1 MKQDLETQLALGREL
16 TQKNQPSESSESDD
30 DDDGAPVL
38 KSENPWLGAKSTGDP
53 LDEVF
58 SGYRKF
64 WEEHNANEKKMKKL
78 KSGSKKSTPL
88 VIEEHEDDKESDVSE
103 QESSQGDE
111 KEDSDD
117 ENASKFIND
126 LFDEAE
132 DKVSTKMETKLLAL
146 KPKLMLSDGKS
157 DKKKRIKKKRGSNV
171 HDANYLGFE
180 KKAKLGDV
188 DESLMRGDDVEDE
201 TTHIPSK
208 LLLKEVKRK
217 KEEKKNFMRGN
228 GEINPDSFLSV
239 KSKHLITAVPK
250 SQDLDDADDEFEVN
264 QLSKA
269 NKLSLAEAFEN
280 DDIVND
286 FEQAVED
293 EAKKNL
299 DDDDAILPGW
309 GNWGGHGVK
318 TKNYK
323 FEKKVPQ
330 YKKKDRII
338 ISTTPNEKLQ
348 KHLISSVPFPFKSV
362 QDFEA
367 SMRLPIGRDFIPET
381 AHQKLTLSSVVT
393 KAGAIIEPM
402 TEDILVQNGPVQ
414 TNKFMKRNKKVKK
427 IRK

>member
-1 MKQDLETQLALGREL
+1 MALGREL
-16 TQKNQPSESSESDD
+16 TQKNRQSESSESDD
-30 DDDGAPVL
+30 DDEGAPVL
-38 KSENPWLGAKSTGDP
+38 KNENPWLGSNSTGDP

-58 SGYRKF
+58 SGYKKF

-78 KSGSKKSTPL
+78 KKDSKKSTPV
-88 VIEEHEDDKESDVSE
+88 VIEEQHKDDDEPEVSE
-103 QESSQGDE
+103 PESSQDE
-111 KEDSDD
+111 EEEEDSDD
-117 ENASKFIND
+117 ENPSKFIND

-132 DKVSTKMETKLLAL
+132 DKINTKMETKLIAL
-146 KPKLMLSDGKS
+146 KPKLLLSEGKS
-157 DKKKRIKKKRGSNV
+157 AKKKQVKKKRGSNV

-188 DESLMRGDDVEDE
+188 DESLIQGKMRDDNVEDE

-208 LLLKEVKRK
+208 VLLKEVKQK
-217 KEEKKNFMRGN
+217 KEAKKNFMRGN

-286 FEQAVED
+286 FEQEVED

-299 DDDDAILPGW
+299 NDDDTILPGW
-309 GNWGGHGVK
+309 GNWGGHGVNAK
-318 TKNYK
+318 KHK
-323 FEKKVPQ
+323 FERKAPQ

-362 QDFEA
+362 QEFEA

-393 KAGAIIEPM
+393 KAGTIIEPM
-402 TEDILVQNGPVQ
+402 TEDILVKNGPAK
-414 TNKFMKRNKKVKK
+414 TNKFMKSNKKGKK
-427 IRK
+427 FRK